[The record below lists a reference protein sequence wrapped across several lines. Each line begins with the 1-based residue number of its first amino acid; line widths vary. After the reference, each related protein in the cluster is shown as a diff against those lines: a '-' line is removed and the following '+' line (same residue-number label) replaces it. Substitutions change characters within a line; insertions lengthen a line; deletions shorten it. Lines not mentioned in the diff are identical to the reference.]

1 MMIKAFVSDMDG
13 TLLTPESKISPRT
26 AAAIRMAEANNIRMI
41 VATGRARNTAYP
53 LLQSAGVECSCVLL
67 NGAEC
72 RSASGEIIFC
82 EPITGG
88 APEQILQE
96 LMKRNID
103 FEINT
108 DIGDF
113 STNTIVCDTAIAF
126 PSLTEFWQQRPQIKK
141 IFVFDFDT
149 QKIKE
154 TKEWLKNSY
163 PLSIT
168 SSEPWCIEITAQN
181 AQKSTMLERMLSD
194 LKIKKE
200 EVIVF
205 GDGENDETM
214 FQMFP
219 HSRAVANA
227 VPTILAMAEK
237 RIESNADDGVAREI
251 ERILGGNNHVF
262 FQKEEGRND

>member
-1 MMIKAFVSDMDG
+1 MVKAFVSDMDG
-13 TLLTPESKISPRT
+13 TLLTPESTISPRT
-26 AAAIRMAEANNIRMI
+26 VEAIHMAQVRNIRI
-41 VATGRARNTAYP
+41 IAATGRAWNTVYP
-53 LLQSAGVECSCVLL
+53 ILQSAGLSCDCVLL
-67 NGAEC
+67 NGAEW
-72 RSASGEIIFC
+72 RTDSGKIMYC

-88 APEQILQE
+88 APKDILRE
-96 LMKRNID
+96 LIKQNID

-113 STNTIVCDTAIAF
+113 STNTAICNTAANF
-126 PSLTEFWQQRPQIKK
+126 PSLKEFWQQKPQIKK
-141 IFVFDFDT
+141 IFAFDFNT
-149 QKIKE
+149 QKIKT
-154 TKEWLKNSY
+154 TKEQLKNSY
-163 PLSIT
+163 PLSVT
-168 SSEPWCIEITAQN
+168 SSAPWCIEITAYH
-181 AQKSTMLERMLSD
+181 AQKCIMLERMLSYF
-194 LKIKKE
+194 KIKKE

-227 VPTILAMAEK
+227 VPTILKMAEK

-262 FQKEEGRND
+262 FQEEEGRND